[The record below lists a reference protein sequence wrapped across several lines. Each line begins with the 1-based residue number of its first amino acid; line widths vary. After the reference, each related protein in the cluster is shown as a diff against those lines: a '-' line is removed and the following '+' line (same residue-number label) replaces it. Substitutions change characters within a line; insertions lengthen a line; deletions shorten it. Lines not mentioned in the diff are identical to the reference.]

1 MLEHE
6 TQVFDIGCKRQ
17 KLLVFY
23 VRIRGKCLRQLIELV
38 NRLQRLLLRP
48 FNRFQIPLQKEILRI
63 EIGLTILGGD

>member
-1 MLEHE
+1 MRLG
-6 TQVFDIGCKRQ
+6 VVYRDNDDKKNGFLQ
-17 KLLVFY
+17 KAL
-23 VRIRGKCLRQLIELV
+23 ELV